1 MEKLPIV
8 TQKIPLKTD
17 HTGKI
22 EYFGILIK
30 VTLKA
35 ILLVFAILC
44 ERIFF

>member
-17 HTGKI
+17 HKERI

-30 VTLKA
+30 
-35 ILLVFAILC
+35 LL
-44 ERIFF
+44 